1 MATSALCGTFDAR
14 EERGLAER
22 RAREAERLRRI
33 KDPALY
39 SKVDTAAL
47 DAQVAEKQARKAS
60 EKAVRQAYD
69 EERLQQDQ
77 QIAYLEQERLRV
89 ERQKL
94 KDEVDF
100 RKTQQGRTLAREFDL
115 SDPMKRRGEQPARL
129 GDDDARLTVSGCQLF
144 GGEDLSYA
152 HRVKLQQEQLR
163 QWSNELVAEKAAA
176 KAQKAAED
184 AAYAASLLQMDDMK
198 KQLEGDTNSARA
210 ETNVAVAEYQL
221 AQASAKRER
230 ERAAQVSE
238 LGDNVAE
245 IQGALAS
252 STLTEDPSVG
262 TSYIAAHRARP
273 DHYKGMPFESQ
284 QAILQEQAAQR
295 DYKAAATAQAKAEKV
310 ASDAEL
316 EHARRIGCYTDAQV
330 AQTRSEVRTALKD
343 ENLRIAQEQRST
355 RAYMETNVFPNAIT
369 EDFFSQFNTTSR

>member
-1 MATSALCGTFDAR
+1 MTSQLCGTFDAR
-14 EERGLAER
+14 EERGLADR

-47 DAQVAEKQARKAS
+47 DAQVAEKQAKKAADA
-60 EKAVRQAYD
+60 AVRQAYD

-89 ERQKL
+89 ERQRL
-94 KDEVDF
+94 KDENDF

-115 SDPMKRRGEQPARL
+115 SDPMKRRGELPARV
-129 GDDDARLTVSGCQLF
+129 GDQDGRLSVSGCQLF
-144 GGEDLSYA
+144 DGEDLSYA

-163 QWSNELVAEKAAA
+163 QWSDELVSEKSAA
-176 KAQKAAED
+176 KAQKDAED
-184 AAYAASLLQMDDMK
+184 AAYAASLLEMDDMK
-198 KQLEGDTNSARA
+198 KQLESDAIAARGD
-210 ETNVAVAEYQL
+210 TNVAVAEYQL
-221 AQASAKRER
+221 AQATAKRER
-230 ERAAQVSE
+230 ERAQQVSE

-295 DYKAAATAQAKAEKV
+295 DYKSAATAQAKAEKV

-330 AQTRSEVRTALKD
+330 AQTRAEVRASLKD
-343 ENLRIAQEQRST
+343 ENLRLAQEQRST
-355 RAYMETNVFPNAIT
+355 RAYMETKVFPNAIT
-369 EDFFSQFNTTSR
+369 DDFFSQFNTTSR